1 MLASLAKRSVQG
13 GERLPLRLPPRAARA
28 AGGYRTTRLSLPSL
42 HPTRPPPFSTGGKAL
57 CRQRAAALSL
67 KPTVAARSADHDP
80 SLFRCGGHSFHHAPT
95 HATLT
100 HRVEPRAPRFPP
112 CTPSAP
118 ERTFEPL
125 ASSRAPC
132 NPCVAPHLRPTCEPH
147 KGARPLLR
155 SLSSS
160 LLGARSAPFARWLSP
175 HCSDV
180 HSWPPFALTLGLG
193 GDSGCGGGGDWSG

>member
-13 GERLPLRLPPRAARA
+13 GERLPLRLPPRAAR
-28 AGGYRTTRLSLPSL
+28 
-42 HPTRPPPFSTGGKAL
+42 PPPVSTGGKAL

-112 CTPSAP
+112 CTSLAP

-132 NPCVAPHLRPTCEPH
+132 PRALRHICAPHVSLTRGLVLCSEASPAHCWGP
-147 KGARPLLR
+147 AAPLLR
-155 SLSSS
+155 D
-160 LLGARSAPFARWLSP
+160 GSP
-175 HCSDV
+175 RTVPMSI
-180 HSWPPFALTLGLG
+180 LGLH
-193 GDSGCGGGGDWSG
+193 SH

>member
-132 NPCVAPHLRPTCEPH
+132 PRALRHICAPHVSLTRGLVLCSEASPAHCWGP
-147 KGARPLLR
+147 AAPLLR
-155 SLSSS
+155 D
-160 LLGARSAPFARWLSP
+160 GSP
-175 HCSDV
+175 RTVPMSI
-180 HSWPPFALTLGLG
+180 LGLH
-193 GDSGCGGGGDWSG
+193 SH